1 MSLGFIGRVTFGFLT
16 GAAIAALA
24 AGSLVS
30 FLFLL
35 GWIDKFHPLIFTLV
49 PVIMQVT
56 FMVCSVIFII
66 NAPIVFLFAYLYRG
80 PVAGALAIGAA
91 AGGGEAYWLAAW
103 FDRPNYGDDEYLT
116 FVGAV
121 SGAIIAW
128 RVWTEIRLPATIGWT
143 PPAPPPRAPP
153 TES

>member
-1 MSLGFIGRVTFGFLT
+1 MNLGFIGRVTFGLLT
-16 GAAIAALA
+16 GAAMAALA
-24 AGSLVS
+24 AGSLIS

-35 GWIDKFHPLIFTLV
+35 GWIDKFHPFIFILI
-49 PVIMQVT
+49 PIIMQVT
-56 FMVCSVIFII
+56 FVICYNIFIL
-66 NAPIVFLFAYLYRG
+66 NTPIVFIFAYLYRG
-80 PVAGALAIGAA
+80 TVAGALAIGAA

-103 FDRPNYGDDEYLT
+103 FDRPNYGGDGYLA